1 MQTLILILIAIL
13 LAVVCCNLYFTYAIA
28 KAFKEEHKQNE
39 FLWGSYDALK
49 YGVRELYKL
58 LNKQQKSG
66 SKREDSSK

>member
-1 MQTLILILIAIL
+1 MQTLILILLAIL

-49 YGVRELYKL
+49 YGIFE
-58 LNKQQKSG
+58 LNKFLKKGQQSDK
-66 SKREDSSK
+66 KRGNPAK